1 MKKRR
6 RRNRVIVI
14 ISILLIAAIFSYQQN
29 NHITITK
36 MNIDSSE
43 IPDDF
48 NGFKIL
54 QISDLHSKE
63 FGKNQK
69 SIVKKIFDEAPDVIF
84 ITGDTLDSLDKN
96 GDVSFQLLS
105 EIIEVAPIFLVTGNH
120 EAWSNVYPEFEK
132 QLQDLGVI
140 VLRNDSKLLSV
151 EDSHILVMGVDDPMF
166 KEDNNLSEQ
175 IDKITDY
182 KEYYSILLAHR
193 PELLK
198 EYAEQD
204 IDLVF
209 SGHAHGGQIRLPF
222 IGGLLA
228 PNQGWL
234 PQYTSGIYQENNT
247 KMIVSR
253 GLGNSRFPQRV
264 LNRPELVVVTLSKS
278 Q

>member
-14 ISILLIAAIFSYQQN
+14 ISILLIAIIFSYQQN
-29 NHITITK
+29 NHITITQL
-36 MNIDSSE
+36 NIDSNQ
-43 IPDDF
+43 IPDNFD
-48 NGFKIL
+48 GYKIL
-54 QISDLHSKE
+54 QISDLHGKE

-69 SIVKKIFDEAPDVIF
+69 SIVKKIINEAPDVIF
-84 ITGDTLDSLDKN
+84 VTGDTIDSEDYN
-96 GDVSFQLLS
+96 GDVSIQLLS
-105 EIIEVAPIFLVTGNH
+105 QIIEVAPIYFVTGNH
-120 EAWSNVYPEFEK
+120 EAWSIIFPEFEK

-140 VLRNDSKLLSV
+140 VLRNDSKLMSV
-151 EDSHILVMGVDDPMF
+151 EDSHILVIGVDDPQLQVDKDILTQI
-166 KEDNNLSEQ
+166 KELTAD
-175 IDKITDY
+175 
-182 KEYYSILLAHR
+182 KEYYSILLSHR

-198 EYAEQD
+198 VYAEHD

-228 PNQGWL
+228 PSQGWL

-264 LNRPELVVVTLSKS
+264 LNRPELVVVTISKR